1 MINKVVLLGNLVKDP
16 ELKAIQSKS
25 KYYTRVI
32 IAINRNFKSSTGIK
46 EADFVPVVFWG
57 KKAEILCRYVKKGD
71 SISISGTLRTSNYE
85 DENGNKR
92 YKIVVYAEEFNFV
105 NTKKIKDNII
115 DKTVVE

>member
-16 ELKAIQSKS
+16 ELKAVQSKS

-57 KKAEILCRYVKKGD
+57 KKAEILCKYVKKGD

-92 YKIVVYAEEFNFV
+92 YKIEVCAEEFNFI
-105 NTKKIKDNII
+105 NTKKVKDSITN
-115 DKTVVE
+115 KTVVE

>member
-57 KKAEILCRYVKKGD
+57 KKAEILCKYVKKGD

-92 YKIVVYAEEFNFV
+92 YKIEVCAEEFNFI
-105 NTKKIKDNII
+105 NTKKLRII
-115 DKTVVE
+115 F

>member
-1 MINKVVLLGNLVKDP
+1 MNKVVLLGNLVKDP

-32 IAINRNFKSSTGIK
+32 IAINRNFKSSTGVK
-46 EADFVPVVFWG
+46 EADFIPVVFWG
-57 KKAEILCRYVKKGD
+57 KKAETLCKYMKKGD

-92 YKIVVYAEEFNFV
+92 YKIEVCAEEFNFV
-105 NTKKIKDNII
+105 NIKRTNNNEN
-115 DKTVVE
+115 KAVME

>member
-57 KKAEILCRYVKKGD
+57 KKAEILCKYVKKGD

-85 DENGNKR
+85 DENGN
-92 YKIVVYAEEFNFV
+92 IL
-105 NTKKIKDNII
+105 

>member
-46 EADFVPVVFWG
+46 EADFVPVVF
-57 KKAEILCRYVKKGD
+57 
-71 SISISGTLRTSNYE
+71 
-85 DENGNKR
+85 
-92 YKIVVYAEEFNFV
+92 
-105 NTKKIKDNII
+105 
-115 DKTVVE
+115 

>member
-57 KKAEILCRYVKKGD
+57 KKAEILCKYVKKGD
-71 SISISGTLRTSNYE
+71 SISISGTLE
-85 DENGNKR
+85 LVIMKM
-92 YKIVVYAEEFNFV
+92 KMV
-105 NTKKIKDNII
+105 IKDIRLKFVQKNLIL
-115 DKTVVE
+115 

>member
-57 KKAEILCRYVKKGD
+57 KKAEILCKYVKKGD

-92 YKIVVYAEEFNFV
+92 YKIEVCAEEFNFI
-105 NTKKIKDNII
+105 NTKKVRDNII

>member
-57 KKAEILCRYVKKGD
+57 KKA
-71 SISISGTLRTSNYE
+71 
-85 DENGNKR
+85 GN
-92 YKIVVYAEEFNFV
+92 FM
-105 NTKKIKDNII
+105 
-115 DKTVVE
+115 